1 MARIVIP
8 DASGHKVVEYD
19 PGNPADVQRAET
31 LLQKVL
37 REGNLAYRTDNMQV
51 VRGVEPG
58 AEETVVIPQIA
69 GG

>member
-8 DASGHKVVEYD
+8 NYSGHQVIEYD
-19 PGNPADVQRAET
+19 RDNPADVQRAET

-37 REGNLAYRTDNMQV
+37 RQGNIAYRTDNMKV
-51 VRGVEPG
+51 VRGVEPD